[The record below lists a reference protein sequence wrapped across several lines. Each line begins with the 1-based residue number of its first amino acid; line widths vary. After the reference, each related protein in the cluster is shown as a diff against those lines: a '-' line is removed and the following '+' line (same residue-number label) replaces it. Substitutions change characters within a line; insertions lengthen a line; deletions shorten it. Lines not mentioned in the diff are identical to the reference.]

1 MFPLT
6 PTESL
11 PCFQVM
17 EKKEKAEKER
27 SKKRKAF
34 EQGKML
40 GISGREMFEFNPETV
55 QADDDEATE
64 EMTYSRVNNDDN
76 DENGQETEDSSQT
89 VNCLTHRIYSTCV
102 HTVQSVKFG
111 CVPIWKN

>member
-1 MFPLT
+1 
-6 PTESL
+6 
-11 PCFQVM
+11 M

-64 EMTYSRVNNDDN
+64 EMTYLRVNNDDN
-76 DENGQETEDSSQT
+76 NENEQETEDSEQAVSH
-89 VNCLTHRIYSTCV
+89 LTYSIYSIYVRT
-102 HTVQSVKFG
+102 
-111 CVPIWKN
+111 

>member
-1 MFPLT
+1 
-6 PTESL
+6 
-11 PCFQVM
+11 M

-64 EMTYSRVNNDDN
+64 EMTYLSVNNDTN
-76 DENGQETEDSSQT
+76 NENGQEIEDSEQT
-89 VNCLTHRIYSTCV
+89 VSHLTYSMYSIYVCT
-102 HTVQSVKFG
+102 
-111 CVPIWKN
+111 